1 MVVKRGETH
10 LSSPLSEAYRRSA
23 EALNVIGG
31 EVKTEDSASGKI
43 EGTISMS
50 FVSWGEN
57 ILIEVSGVDNDA
69 LVRITSSSRWRP
81 TLVGQERPKRPAL
94 PGLDR
99 PLGWRPGDGPF
110 AR

>member
-10 LSSPLSEAYRRSA
+10 LSTPLSEAYRRSA

-31 EVKTEDSASGKI
+31 EVKSEDTASGKI

-57 ILIEVSGVDNDA
+57 ILIEVSGVDDDA

-81 TLVGQERPKRPAL
+81 TLVDYGKNARNVRRF
-94 PGLDR
+94 LDWIGR
-99 PLGWRPGDGPF
+99 
-110 AR
+110 